1 MWVVLLKDR
10 CGRCGNRFDGLL
22 YFRLMRKFDLMDVFL
37 KKVLL
42 ILVGLKLDIGLVF
55 RFSVW
60 VVRIR

>member
-1 MWVVLLKDR
+1 M
-10 CGRCGNRFDGLL
+10 
-22 YFRLMRKFDLMDVFL
+22 

-55 RFSVW
+55 RFSVC